1 MSDSFTW
8 LPFCHL
14 PAKISII
21 QFSQLDNGG
30 MILSVSSIQRY
41 NDDASETENKNLMS
55 IIPKDFSGYV
65 AVVKEDCATCR
76 LIAPILS
83 DLRPLRV
90 YSQDNPDFPRGLD
103 DVTDDREL
111 EVSYRLGIEIVPT
124 LIRVQAGVETE
135 RLEGWRREDWRRLT
149 ARPGLGADLPG
160 FSPGCGSKSL
170 DPGMPE
176 KLAYKYGDTP
186 LQARRVEVAERE
198 DEYEFAYERG
208 WSDGLPIVPPTEERV
223 LRMLGGTSRAADE
236 ILGIIPP
243 DRLPCTVEKAAI
255 NAVMAGCK
263 PEYLPVVLAAVE
275 AACLDAFCMHGL
287 LATTYFSGPIVI
299 VNGPI
304 VDRIGMNW
312 GTNALGQ
319 GNRANS
325 TIGRALQ
332 LVIRNVGGGKPGG
345 VDRAALGQPGKVGF
359 CFPEREHDS
368 YWESLAVERGFSADE
383 STVTLFAGGG
393 VYPIADQ
400 QSRQPESLTRSMA
413 LTLRTVVHSKL
424 APAADAIL
432 VIAPEHMRIFREAEW
447 TKARF
452 REELDKHL
460 RFRGRD
466 ILRGAD
472 GIAEG
477 MPIEYAEAALT
488 KFRPGG
494 LLIVHTGGSAGL
506 WSAVI
511 GGWPASGIKGSSP
524 VTVAVKS

>member
-1 MSDSFTW
+1 
-8 LPFCHL
+8 
-14 PAKISII
+14 
-21 QFSQLDNGG
+21 
-30 MILSVSSIQRY
+30 
-41 NDDASETENKNLMS
+41 MS
-55 IIPKDFSGYV
+55 IIPKDFSGYI

-76 LIAPILS
+76 LIESILA

-90 YSQDNPDFPRGLD
+90 YSQDNPDFPSGLD
-103 DVTDDREL
+103 HVIDDSQL
-111 EVSYRLGIEIVPT
+111 EVSYRLDIEIVPT
-124 LIRVQAGVETE
+124 LIRVQAGDEME
-135 RLEGWRREDWRRLT
+135 RLTGWQRGDWRRLT
-149 ARPGLGADLPG
+149 ARPALGAGLPE

-176 KLAYKYGDTP
+176 KLAYRYGDMP
-186 LQARRVEVAERE
+186 LQARRIEVAALE
-198 DEYEFAYERG
+198 DEYELAFARG
-208 WSDGLPIVPPTEERV
+208 WSDGLPVVPPTEERV

-236 ILGIIPP
+236 ILGIVPP
-243 DRLPCTVEKAAI
+243 NQVACTVEKAAI

-368 YWESLAVERGFSADE
+368 CWESLAVERGFSADE

-393 VYPIADQ
+393 VYAVADQ
-400 QSRQPESLTRSMA
+400 KSRSPESLTRSLA

-424 APAADAIL
+424 APAADAMLI
-432 VIAPEHMRIFREAEW
+432 IAPEHLRIFRQAKW

-452 REELDKHL
+452 RQELNQRL
-460 RFRGRD
+460 TFRGRD

-472 GIAEG
+472 GIDEG
-477 MPIEYAEAALT
+477 VPAKYAEATLN

-511 GGWPASGIKGSSP
+511 GGWPASGVKGSSP

>member
-1 MSDSFTW
+1 M
-8 LPFCHL
+8 
-14 PAKISII
+14 A
-21 QFSQLDNGG
+21 
-30 MILSVSSIQRY
+30 
-41 NDDASETENKNLMS
+41 
-55 IIPKDFSGYV
+55 IIPKDFSGYI

-76 LIAPILS
+76 LIESVLA

-90 YSQDNPDFPRGLD
+90 YSQDNPDFPSGLD
-103 DVTDDREL
+103 HVIDDSRL

-124 LIRVQAGVETE
+124 LIRVQAGDEME
-135 RLEGWRREDWRRLT
+135 RLTGWQRADWRRLT
-149 ARPGLGADLPG
+149 ARPALGAGLPE

-176 KLAYKYGDTP
+176 KLAYRYGDTS
-186 LQARRVEVAERE
+186 LQARRIEVAALE
-198 DEYEFAYERG
+198 DEYELAFARG
-208 WSDGLPIVPPTEERV
+208 WSDGLPVVPPTEERA
-223 LRMLGGTSRAADE
+223 LRMLRGTARAADE

-243 DRLPCTVEKAAI
+243 NQVACTVEKAAI

-304 VDRIGMNW
+304 ADRIGMNW

-359 CFPEREHDS
+359 CFPERERDS
-368 YWESLAVERGFSADE
+368 CWESLAVERGFSADE

-400 QSRQPESLTRSMA
+400 KSRRPESLTRSMA

-424 APAADAIL
+424 APSADALLI
-432 VIAPEHMRIFREAEW
+432 IAPEHLRIFRQAKW

-452 REELDKHL
+452 RQELNQHL
-460 RFRGRD
+460 TFCGRD

-477 MPIEYAEAALT
+477 VPAKYAEATLN

-511 GGWPASGIKGSSP
+511 GGWPASGVKGSSP

>member
-1 MSDSFTW
+1 MSVI
-8 LPFCHL
+8 P
-14 PAKISII
+14 
-21 QFSQLDNGG
+21 
-30 MILSVSSIQRY
+30 
-41 NDDASETENKNLMS
+41 EN
-55 IIPKDFSGYV
+55 FSGYI

-76 LIAPILS
+76 LIEPVLS
-83 DLRPLRV
+83 DLQSLRV
-90 YSQDNPDFPRGLD
+90 YSQDNPDFPASLDNVLD
-103 DVTDDREL
+103 DRRLEL
-111 EVSYRLGIEIVPT
+111 SHRLDIEIVPT
-124 LIRVQAGVETE
+124 LIRIESGAEIE
-135 RLEGWRREDWRRLT
+135 RLTGWKRGDWRRLT
-149 ARPGLGADLPG
+149 ALPELGAGLPA

-176 KLAYKYGDTP
+176 KLAYRFGDTP
-186 LQARRVEVAERE
+186 LQARRIEVAELE
-198 DEYEFAYERG
+198 DEHELAFQRG

-223 LRMLGGTSRAADE
+223 LRMLSGTSRSPDE
-236 ILGIIPP
+236 ILGVIPP
-243 DRLPCTVEKAAI
+243 NRVPCTIEKAAI
-255 NAVMAGCK
+255 NAVMAGCR

-287 LATTYFSGPIVI
+287 LATTYFSGPIII

-304 VDRIGMNW
+304 VDQIGMNW

-319 GNRANS
+319 GNRANA

-332 LVIRNVGGGKPGG
+332 LIIRNVGGGTPGG

-368 YWESLAVERGFSADE
+368 YWESLAVERGFSADS

-393 VYPIADQ
+393 LCPIADQ
-400 QSRQPESLTRSMA
+400 KSRHPESLTRSIA
-413 LTLRTVVHSKL
+413 LSLRTLVHGKL

-432 VIAPEHMRIFREAEW
+432 IITPEHMRRFRQAKW
-447 TKARF
+447 TKLHF
-452 REELDKHL
+452 RDELNRHL
-460 RFRGRD
+460 TFRGRD

-477 MPIEYAEAALT
+477 LPEKFADATLN

-494 LLIVHTGGSAGL
+494 LLIVHTGGSAGM

-511 GGWPASGIKGSSP
+511 GGWPASGPKGSSP
-524 VTVAVKS
+524 VTVAIKP

>member
-1 MSDSFTW
+1 MT
-8 LPFCHL
+8 
-14 PAKISII
+14 
-21 QFSQLDNGG
+21 
-30 MILSVSSIQRY
+30 V
-41 NDDASETENKNLMS
+41 
-55 IIPKDFSGYV
+55 IPKDFSGYV

-76 LIAPILS
+76 LIESALR

-90 YSQDNPDFPRGLD
+90 YSQDNPDFPSSLD
-103 DVTDDREL
+103 DVIDDRGL
-111 EVSYRLGIEIVPT
+111 EASWRLDIEIVPT
-124 LIRVQAGVETE
+124 LIRVRDGDEIE
-135 RLEGWRREDWRRLT
+135 RLTGWAREEWRRLT
-149 ARPGLGADLPG
+149 AQPDLGAGLPE

-170 DPGMPE
+170 DPGLPE
-176 KLAYKYGDTP
+176 KLAYKYGDAV
-186 LQARRVEVAERE
+186 LQSRRIEVAALE
-198 DEYEFAYERG
+198 DEYELAWERG

-223 LRMLGGTSRAADE
+223 MRMLGGASRAPDE
-236 ILGIIPP
+236 ILGIVPP
-243 DRLPCTVEKAAI
+243 DGVACTVEKAAI
-255 NAVMAGCK
+255 NAVMAGCR
-263 PEYLPVVLAAVE
+263 PAYLPVVLAAVE

-304 VDRIGMNW
+304 VDKIGMNW

-332 LVIRNVGGGKPGG
+332 LVIRNVGGGRPGG

-368 YWESLAVERGFSADE
+368 CWESLAVERGFSADA

-400 QSRQPESLTRSMA
+400 QPRRPESLTRSIAM
-413 LTLRTVVHSKL
+413 TLRTVGHSKL
-424 APAADAIL
+424 APSADTLL
-432 VIAPEHMRIFREAEW
+432 VVTPEHQRVFRQAGW

-452 REELDKHL
+452 RRELERHL
-460 RFRGRD
+460 TFRGRD
-466 ILRGAD
+466 IVRGAD
-472 GIAEG
+472 GIDEG
-477 MPIEYAEAALT
+477 VPTKYAEATLT

-494 LLIVHTGGSAGL
+494 LLIVHAGGAAGM

-511 GGWPASGIKGSSP
+511 GGWPASGVKGSSP

>member
-1 MSDSFTW
+1 MASRKGERSLWLSF
-8 LPFCHL
+8 
-14 PAKISII
+14 
-21 QFSQLDNGG
+21 
-30 MILSVSSIQRY
+30 
-41 NDDASETENKNLMS
+41 
-55 IIPKDFSGYV
+55 PKDFSGYV

-76 LIAPILS
+76 LIESALR

-90 YSQDNPDFPRGLD
+90 YSQDNPDFPSSLD
-103 DVTDDREL
+103 DVIDDRGL
-111 EVSYRLGIEIVPT
+111 EASWRLDIEIVPT
-124 LIRVQAGVETE
+124 LIRVRDGDEIE
-135 RLEGWRREDWRRLT
+135 RLTGWAREEWRRLT
-149 ARPGLGADLPG
+149 AQPGLGADLPA

-170 DPGMPE
+170 DPGLPE
-176 KLAYKYGDTP
+176 KLAYKYGDAV
-186 LQARRVEVAERE
+186 LQARRIEVAALE
-198 DEYEFAYERG
+198 DEYELAWERG

-223 LRMLGGTSRAADE
+223 MRMLGGASRAPDE
-236 ILGIIPP
+236 ILGIVPP
-243 DRLPCTVEKAAI
+243 DGVACTVEKAAI
-255 NAVMAGCK
+255 NAVMAGCR
-263 PEYLPVVLAAVE
+263 PAYLPVVLAAVE

-304 VDRIGMNW
+304 VDKIGMNW

-332 LVIRNVGGGKPGG
+332 LVIRNVGGGRPGG

-368 YWESLAVERGFSADE
+368 CWESLAVERGFSADE

-400 QSRQPESLTRSMA
+400 QPRRPESLTRSIAM
-413 LTLRTVVHSKL
+413 TLRTVGHSKL
-424 APAADAIL
+424 APSADTLL
-432 VIAPEHMRIFREAEW
+432 VVTPEHQRVFRQAGW

-452 REELDKHL
+452 RRELERHL
-460 RFRGRD
+460 TFRGRD
-466 ILRGAD
+466 IMRGAD
-472 GIAEG
+472 GIDEG
-477 MPIEYAEAALT
+477 MPTKYAEATLT

-494 LLIVHTGGSAGL
+494 LLIVHAGGAAGM

-511 GGWPASGIKGSSP
+511 GGWPASGLKGSSP

>member
-1 MSDSFTW
+1 M
-8 LPFCHL
+8 
-14 PAKISII
+14 A
-21 QFSQLDNGG
+21 
-30 MILSVSSIQRY
+30 
-41 NDDASETENKNLMS
+41 

-65 AVVKEDCATCR
+65 AVVKEDCAACR
-76 LIAPILS
+76 LIESVLR

-90 YSQDNPDFPRGLD
+90 YSQDNPDFPASLDSVIDDRGL
-103 DVTDDREL
+103 EA
-111 EVSYRLGIEIVPT
+111 SWRLDIETVPT
-124 LIRVQAGVETE
+124 LIRVRDGNEIE
-135 RLEGWRREDWRRLT
+135 RLIGWAREDWRRLT
-149 ARPGLGADLPG
+149 AQPGLGADLPE

-176 KLAYKYGDTP
+176 KLAYQYGNAI
-186 LQARRVEVAERE
+186 LQARRIEIAALE
-198 DEYEFAYERG
+198 DEYELAWERG

-223 LRMLGGTSRAADE
+223 LRMLGGTSRSADE

-243 DRLPCTVEKAAI
+243 DRVPCTVEKVAI
-255 NAVMAGCK
+255 NAVMAGCR
-263 PEYLPVVLAAVE
+263 PAYLPVVLAAVE

-304 VDRIGMNW
+304 VDKIGMNW

-368 YWESLAVERGFSADE
+368 CWESLAVERGFSADE

-400 QSRQPESLTRSMA
+400 QPRRPESLTRSIA
-413 LTLRTVVHSKL
+413 LTLRTVGHSKL
-424 APAADAIL
+424 APSADALL
-432 VIAPEHMRIFREAEW
+432 VMTPEHQRVFRQAGW

-452 REELDKHL
+452 RAELERHL
-460 RFRGRD
+460 TFRGRD
-466 ILRGAD
+466 IVRGAD
-472 GIAEG
+472 GIDEG
-477 MPIEYAEAALT
+477 MPPKYAEATLT
-488 KFRPGG
+488 KFRRGG
-494 LLIVHTGGSAGL
+494 LLIVHAGGAAGM

-511 GGWPASGIKGSSP
+511 GGWPATGVKGSSP

>member
-1 MSDSFTW
+1 
-8 LPFCHL
+8 
-14 PAKISII
+14 
-21 QFSQLDNGG
+21 
-30 MILSVSSIQRY
+30 
-41 NDDASETENKNLMS
+41 MS
-55 IIPKDFSGYV
+55 IIPKDFSGYI

-76 LIAPILS
+76 LIESILA

-90 YSQDNPDFPRGLD
+90 YSQDGPDFPSGLD
-103 DVTDDREL
+103 HVIDDSQL
-111 EVSYRLGIEIVPT
+111 EVSYRLDIEIVPT
-124 LIRVQAGVETE
+124 LIRVRAGDEME
-135 RLEGWRREDWRRLT
+135 RLTGWQRGDWRRLT
-149 ARPGLGADLPG
+149 ARPALGAGLPE

-176 KLAYKYGDTP
+176 KLAYRYGDTP
-186 LQARRVEVAERE
+186 LQARRIEVAALE
-198 DEYEFAYERG
+198 DEYELAFARG
-208 WSDGLPIVPPTEERV
+208 WSDGLPVVPPTEERV

-243 DRLPCTVEKAAI
+243 NQVACTVEKAAI

-332 LVIRNVGGGKPGG
+332 LVIRNVGGGRPGG

-368 YWESLAVERGFSADE
+368 CWESLAVERGFSADE

-393 VYPIADQ
+393 VYAVADQ
-400 QSRQPESLTRSMA
+400 KSRSPESLTRSLA

-424 APAADAIL
+424 APAADAMLI
-432 VIAPEHMRIFREAEW
+432 IAPEHLRIFRQAKW

-452 REELDKHL
+452 RQELNQRL
-460 RFRGRD
+460 TFRGRD

-477 MPIEYAEAALT
+477 VPAKYAEATLN

-511 GGWPASGIKGSSP
+511 GGWPASGVKGSSP